1 MVGLI
6 VTRTCM
12 SGVLSAL
19 TESML
24 VYLALA
30 QAGELNALDAFRRQ
44 FDDVAFHKVG
54 DLPKSFV

>member
-1 MVGLI
+1 
-6 VTRTCM
+6 M